1 MSINDML
8 YLHQQS
14 IEELFI
20 YMVEKDKENKELKN
34 KLEKQDKM
42 IELLSDKIEKLENK
56 IK

>member
-1 MSINDML
+1 ML